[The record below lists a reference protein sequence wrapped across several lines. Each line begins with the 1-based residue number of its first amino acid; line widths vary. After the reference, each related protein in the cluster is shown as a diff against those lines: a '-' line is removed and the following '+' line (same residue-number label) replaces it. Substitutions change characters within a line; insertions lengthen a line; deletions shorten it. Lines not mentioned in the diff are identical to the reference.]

1 MDFTRIDLNL
11 LVSLDALLSE
21 CNVTKAAARLHIS
34 QPALSTQLAKLR
46 DLFKDP
52 LLLPAQSGRGMTATA
67 RAIALHGPLRSALKS
82 MEAVLQSDAA
92 FDPVKDERTFN
103 IAISDNVVGAVA
115 LPLIASLSA
124 AAGENVRAAFSI
136 TDPEFVAAHME
147 EGRIEL
153 LIDSERV
160 VPPSLKAQPL
170 LEEPFVMAQR
180 KRHPRGRRA
189 LDLDAYCALRHIVVS
204 SERGDIRGY
213 MDAHLESLG
222 RHRNTVISVPQV
234 MMVPDILQASDY
246 VCTLPRM
253 LLAPFKAVLD
263 TFVLP
268 FSNEPYRIM
277 MGWHPRNDA
286 DPASKWLRDQVL
298 AVIHPTS
305 KSAMGRRSAAP

>member
-1 MDFTRIDLNL
+1 MNFARIDLNL

-34 QPALSTQLAKLR
+34 QPALSAQLAKLR
-46 DLFKDP
+46 EIFKDP

-67 RAIALHGPLRSALKS
+67 RAMALQGPLRAALKS
-82 MEAVLQSDAA
+82 MEAVLHSETA
-92 FDPVKDERTFN
+92 FDPLRDEKTFN
-103 IAISDNVVGAVA
+103 IAISDNAVSAVA

-124 AAGENVRAAFSI
+124 AAGEDVRVAFSV
-136 TDPEFVAAHME
+136 TDPAHIAAHME
-147 EGRIEL
+147 EGEIEL
-153 LIDSERV
+153 LIDSQRN
-160 VPPSLKAQPL
+160 VPPNLKAQLL

-189 LDLDAYCALRHIVVS
+189 LDLDTYCALRHIVVS

-213 MDAHLESLG
+213 MDAHLETLG
-222 RHRNTVISVPQV
+222 RQRNALISVPQV

-263 TFVLP
+263 MFELP
-268 FSNEPYRIM
+268 FSNEPYRLM
-277 MGWHPRNDA
+277 MGWHPRNDT
-286 DPASKWLRDQVL
+286 DPASKWLRDHVL
-298 AVIHPTS
+298 AVVHPT
-305 KSAMGRRSAAP
+305 R